1 MNKTKEQYQTLSDG
15 ELTAA
20 VQGLC
25 VYDDRIYITSGAKNT
40 EATLMSV
47 MDFEGNILQKLVKV
61 GVSVDKQQLI
71 KLK

>member
-1 MNKTKEQYQTLSDG
+1 
-15 ELTAA
+15 
-20 VQGLC
+20 
-25 VYDDRIYITSGAKNT
+25 
-40 EATLMSV
+40 MSV